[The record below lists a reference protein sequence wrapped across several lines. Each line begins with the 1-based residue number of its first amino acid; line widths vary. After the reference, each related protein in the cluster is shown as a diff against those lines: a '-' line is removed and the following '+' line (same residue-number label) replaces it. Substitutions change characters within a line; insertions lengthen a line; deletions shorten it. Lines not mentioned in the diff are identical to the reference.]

1 MDDRTGVGTTTAAAG
16 RQSGASVDPVYNERG
31 IIAEHYRDLQGL
43 PRLDAA
49 REKYPLPRA
58 SSASTTRAVFQAVEL
73 ALLNLADI
81 VFRAAADVESRRLG
95 PASVKMCWARGF
107 HRVLL
112 RLSMMPSQLGTPA
125 CGEAKGQLNIADS
138 PALQEFGRALRQFD
152 RAMLARIDAG
162 ELDLDGA
169 LGDRSLDSVEFML
182 LHTSRVSSHEATVWE
197 QNLTHVPVAS
207 PVPSYET
214 FVVAEGMRDA
224 VYDRTLTGDTYFT
237 QFRGLHQIPE
247 TLGEE
252 ANDHLE
258 QAIRDV
264 RSGNPAAAIA
274 HLRCTTVLCEGM
286 LASLPPM
293 ADNLATSD
301 YHQIRENLGLTS
313 GSHSVCLRFHM
324 FTDLYQQLWQA
335 VSRAMTG
342 AAAGASDRDDVAANI
357 GEAIREIEA
366 RRYEDAQSWLF
377 HQLLDECLTFRGF
390 VLQWREMHLHMPRNN
405 LGGGYTKS
413 LTGSPDAV
421 LAVTKMRRAA
431 RLSDAML
438 PLALARGL
446 AAGAA
451 DDRMGSLASYID
463 SEASL
468 DRRILDRTGQVTQQ
482 RFVDVQE
489 RLGFFANRCPF
500 SPPPTRRA

>member
-1 MDDRTGVGTTTAAAG
+1 MDRRTAPGVDTEPAASHGSPSSA
-16 RQSGASVDPVYNERG
+16 PIYNERG

-49 REKYPLPRA
+49 RETYPLPRA
-58 SSASTTRAVFQAVEL
+58 SSASTTRAVFQGVEL

-81 VFRAAADVESRRLG
+81 VGRAAADVESGRLG

-112 RLSMMPSQLGTPA
+112 RLSLMPSQLGTPA
-125 CGEAKGQLNIADS
+125 SGEAVGRLNIADS
-138 PALQEFGRALRQFD
+138 PALREYARVLERFD
-152 RAMLARIDAG
+152 RAVLARIDAG
-162 ELDLDGA
+162 ELDLDGV

-182 LHTSRVSSHEATVWE
+182 LHTARVASHEATVWE
-197 QNLTHVPVAS
+197 QNLSHVPVAA

-214 FVVAEGMRDA
+214 FVVAGGMRDA
-224 VYDRTLTGDTYFT
+224 VYDRVLTGDTYFT

-264 RSGNPAAAIA
+264 RRADLASAIA
-274 HLRCTTVLCEGM
+274 HLRCTTVFSEGM

-324 FTDLYQQLWQA
+324 FTDLYQQLWEA
-335 VSRAMTG
+335 VSQGITVAVAG
-342 AAAGASDRDDVAANI
+342 GDAATDV
-357 GEAIREIEA
+357 GSAIQQVEA
-366 RRYEDAQSWLF
+366 RRYDDARSWQY
-377 HQLLDECLTFRGF
+377 HQLLDECLAFRAF

-421 LAVTKMRRAA
+421 LAVRKMRRAA
-431 RLSDAML
+431 RASDPML
-438 PLALARGL
+438 PLARARGL
-446 AAGAA
+446 VSAAA
-451 DDRMGSLASYID
+451 DDHAGPLASYID
-463 SEASL
+463 SDASL
-468 DRRILDRTGQVTQQ
+468 DRRILDRTGQVTQH
-482 RFVDVQE
+482 RFVEVQE

-500 SPPPTRRA
+500 TPPPTRRA

>member
-1 MDDRTGVGTTTAAAG
+1 MDHRIGVGATTAPAA
-16 RQSGASVDPVYNERG
+16 RQSGASPDPVYNERG

-81 VFRAAADVESRRLG
+81 VFRAAADVESGSLG
-95 PASVKMCWARGF
+95 SASVKTCWARGF

-125 CGEAKGQLNIADS
+125 AGEAAGQLNIADS
-138 PALQEFGRALRQFD
+138 PALQEYASALRQFD

-162 ELDLDGA
+162 DLDLDDT
-169 LGDRSLDSVEFML
+169 LGGHSLDSVEFML
-182 LHTSRVSSHEATVWE
+182 LHTSRISSHEATVWE

-214 FVVAEGMRDA
+214 FVVADGMRDA
-224 VYDRTLTGDTYFT
+224 VHDRTLTGDTYFT

-264 RSGNPAAAIA
+264 RSGNLAAAFA

-313 GSHSVCLRFHM
+313 GSHSICLRFHM

-335 VSRAMTG
+335 VSGGVTD
-342 AAAGASDRDDVAANI
+342 AAAVESDPAHGIPDI
-357 GEAIREIEA
+357 GEAIRKIEA
-366 RRYEDAQSWLF
+366 ARHEDARSWQL

-390 VLQWREMHLHMPRNN
+390 VLQWREMHVHMPRNN

-421 LAVTKMRRAA
+421 LAVRKMRRAA
-431 RLSDAML
+431 RLSDPML
-438 PLALARGL
+438 PLARARGL
-446 AAGAA
+446 APGAPE
-451 DDRMGSLASYID
+451 DRPGPVASYVD
-463 SEASL
+463 SEGSL
-468 DRRILDRTGQVTQQ
+468 DRRILDRTGQVTQL
-482 RFVDVQE
+482 RFVEVQE

-500 SPPPTRRA
+500 TPPPTRRA